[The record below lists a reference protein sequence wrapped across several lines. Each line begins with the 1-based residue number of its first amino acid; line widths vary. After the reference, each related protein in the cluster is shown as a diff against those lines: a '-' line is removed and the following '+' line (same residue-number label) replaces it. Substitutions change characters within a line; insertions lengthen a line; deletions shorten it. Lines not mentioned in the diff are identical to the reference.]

1 MSQIPDKSENL
12 TESVTKEPVDKAPLT
27 INPFSSAALAM
38 QVRPPSHVVRMVT
51 LGICGMTAVA
61 LLFACFAKMDIV
73 VSEQGKATLAG
84 KIKVVQPLEP
94 GLVRAIHVRDGQMV
108 KAGDVLVELDPTN
121 AGADHDRLQS
131 EYWET
136 EADVLRLTAQ
146 IEGKPKFVLPPD
158 MPQATAMNQ
167 LAMLQSRLTEQK
179 AKMATTEADV
189 SRRHANLQAAMSTVE
204 ELKSSLPLMR
214 QKHEMREELAKTG
227 HVSKTSWID
236 SKLELSKA
244 EKDLVVQSENLK
256 EAQSNYQSALA
267 QRNQALAEYRA
278 RTGAEL
284 VEATKKRD
292 AAKQEFVK
300 ANQRLNMQTLR
311 APIDGVVQQLA
322 VTTVGGVVTAAQP
335 ILTVVPENTPLEV
348 EAQVLN
354 RDIGHLRVGQRVIN
368 KVETYDFTRYGYIEG
383 EVQWVGTDAVQD
395 QKLGLVYPVRIKLAH
410 MQTPNEVNGNKGLVT
425 AGMNITSDIRTD
437 ERRLIEY
444 LIAPML
450 RYKQEAMRER

>member
-1 MSQIPDKSENL
+1 MSEIS
-12 TESVTKEPVDKAPLT
+12 
-27 INPFSSAALAM
+27 NPFSSAALAM

-51 LGICGMTAVA
+51 LGICSMTGIA

-73 VSEQGKATLAG
+73 VSAQGKAIPSG
-84 KIKVVQPLEP
+84 KSKVVQPLEP
-94 GLVRAIHVRDGQMV
+94 GSVRAIHVRDGQSV
-108 KAGDVLVELDPTN
+108 KAGDVLVELDTTI

-131 EYWET
+131 EFWET
-136 EADVLRLTAQ
+136 EAEVLRLTAQ
-146 IEGKPKFVLPPD
+146 IEGKPKFVAPKD
-158 MPQATAMNQ
+158 MPQITVLNQ
-167 LAMLQSRLTEQK
+167 QAMLRSRLLEQR
-179 AKMATTEADV
+179 AKLASTEADV
-189 SRRHANLQAAMSTVE
+189 ARRNANLQASISTVE

-214 QKHEMREELAKTG
+214 QKHDMREDLAKTG
-227 HVSKTSWID
+227 HVSKTSLID

-244 EKDLVVQSENLK
+244 EKDLAVQSENFK
-256 EAQSNYQSALA
+256 EAQSNYQAAIA

-278 RTGAEL
+278 RVGSEL

-368 KVETYDFTRYGYIEG
+368 KVETYDFTRYGYISG

-395 QKLGLVYPVRIKLAH
+395 QKLGLVYPVRIKLDQ

>member
-1 MSQIPDKSENL
+1 MREILNKDDGVS
-12 TESVTKEPVDKAPLT
+12 ESVVKESTDKAPL
-27 INPFSSAALAM
+27 ILNPFSSAALAM

-73 VSEQGKATLAG
+73 VSAQGRVIPSG
-84 KIKVVQPLEP
+84 KSKVIQPLEP
-94 GLVRAIHVRDGQMV
+94 GLVRAIHVRDGQSV
-108 KAGDVLVELDPTN
+108 KAGDVLVELDATN

-131 EYWET
+131 EFWET
-136 EADVLRLTAQ
+136 EAEVLRLTAQ
-146 IEGKPKFVLPPD
+146 IEGRPKFSPPKD
-158 MPQATAMNQ
+158 MPQATVLNQ
-167 LAMLQSRLTEQK
+167 QAMLQSRLTEQR
-179 AKMATTEADV
+179 ARLASTESDV
-189 SRRHANLQAAMSTVE
+189 LRRHANLKAAISTVE

-214 QKHEMREELAKTG
+214 QKHDMREDLAKTG
-227 HVSKTSWID
+227 HVSKTSLID

-244 EKDLVVQSENLK
+244 EKDLAVQSENFK
-256 EAQSNYQSALA
+256 EAQSNYQAAIA

-278 RTGAEL
+278 RVGSEL

-292 AAKQEFVK
+292 LAKQEFVK
-300 ANQRLNMQTLR
+300 ANQRLSMQTLR

-322 VTTVGGVVTAAQP
+322 LTTVGGVVTAAQP

-354 RDIGHLRVGQRVIN
+354 RDIGHLHVGQRVIN

-395 QKLGLVYPVRIKLAH
+395 QKLGLIYPVRIKLAH
-410 MQTPNEVNGNKGLVT
+410 MKTPNEVNGNKGLVT
-425 AGMNITSDIRTD
+425 AGMNITADIRTD
-437 ERRLIEY
+437 QRRLIEY

>member
-1 MSQIPDKSENL
+1 MSEIS
-12 TESVTKEPVDKAPLT
+12 
-27 INPFSSAALAM
+27 NPFSSAALAM
-38 QVRPPSHVVRMVT
+38 QIRPPSHVVRMVT
-51 LGICGMTAVA
+51 LGICSMTGIA

-73 VSEQGKATLAG
+73 VSTQGKAIPSG
-84 KIKVVQPLEP
+84 KSKVVQPLEP
-94 GLVRAIHVRDGQMV
+94 GLVRAIHVRDGQSV
-108 KAGDVLVELDPTN
+108 KAGDVLVELDSTN

-131 EYWET
+131 EFWET
-136 EADVLRLTAQ
+136 EADVLRLNAQ
-146 IEGKPKFVLPPD
+146 IEGKPKFVAPKD
-158 MPQATAMNQ
+158 MPQITVLNQ
-167 LAMLQSRLTEQK
+167 QAMLRSRLLEQR
-179 AKMATTEADV
+179 AKLASTEADV
-189 SRRHANLQAAMSTVE
+189 ARRNANLQASISTVE

-214 QKHEMREELAKTG
+214 QKHDMREDLAKTG
-227 HVSKTSWID
+227 HVSKTSLID

-244 EKDLVVQSENLK
+244 EKDLAVQSENFK
-256 EAQSNYQSALA
+256 EAQSNYQAAIA

-278 RTGAEL
+278 RVGSEL

-368 KVETYDFTRYGYIEG
+368 KVETYDFTRYGYISG

-395 QKLGLVYPVRIKLAH
+395 QKLGLVYPVRIKLAQ

-450 RYKQEAMRER
+450 RYKQEALRER

>member
-1 MSQIPDKSENL
+1 MSEIS
-12 TESVTKEPVDKAPLT
+12 
-27 INPFSSAALAM
+27 NPFSSAALAM
-38 QVRPPSHVVRMVT
+38 QIRPPSHVVRMVT
-51 LGICGMTAVA
+51 LGICSMTGIA

-73 VSEQGKATLAG
+73 VSTQGKAIPSG
-84 KIKVVQPLEP
+84 KSKVVQPLEP
-94 GLVRAIHVRDGQMV
+94 GLVRAIHVRDGQSV

-131 EYWET
+131 EFWET
-136 EADVLRLTAQ
+136 EADVLRLNAQ
-146 IEGKPKFVLPPD
+146 IEGKPKFVAPKD
-158 MPQATAMNQ
+158 MPQITVLNQ
-167 LAMLQSRLTEQK
+167 QAMLRSRLLEQR
-179 AKMATTEADV
+179 AKLASTEADV
-189 SRRHANLQAAMSTVE
+189 ARRNANLQASISTVE

-214 QKHEMREELAKTG
+214 QKHDMREDLAKTG
-227 HVSKTSWID
+227 HVSKTSLID

-244 EKDLVVQSENLK
+244 EKDLAVQSENFK
-256 EAQSNYQSALA
+256 EAQSNYQAAIA

-278 RTGAEL
+278 RVGSEL

-368 KVETYDFTRYGYIEG
+368 KVETYDFTRYGYISG

-395 QKLGLVYPVRIKLAH
+395 QKLGLVYPVRIKLAQ

-450 RYKQEAMRER
+450 RYKQEALRER

>member
-1 MSQIPDKSENL
+1 MSEVPK
-12 TESVTKEPVDKAPLT
+12 PVDGANATVVL
-27 INPFSSAALAM
+27 NPFSSAALAM
-38 QVRPPSHVVRMVT
+38 QIRPPSHVVRMVT
-51 LGICGMTAVA
+51 LGICAMTAIG
-61 LLFACFAKMDIV
+61 LLFASFAKMDIV
-73 VSEQGKATLAG
+73 VSAQGKVIPSG
-84 KIKVVQPLEP
+84 KSKVIQPLEP
-94 GLVRAIHVRDGQMV
+94 GLVRAIHVRDGQSV

-131 EYWET
+131 EFWET
-136 EADVLRLTAQ
+136 EAEVLRLTAQ
-146 IEGKPKFVLPPD
+146 IEGRSKFAAPKD
-158 MPQATAMNQ
+158 MPQATVLNQ
-167 LAMLQSRLTEQK
+167 QAMLQSRLMEQR
-179 AKMATTEADV
+179 AKLASTEADV
-189 SRRHANLQAAMSTVE
+189 SRRGANLQAALSTVE

-214 QKHEMREELAKTG
+214 EKHDMREDLAKTG
-227 HVSKTSWID
+227 HVSKTSLID
-236 SKLELSKA
+236 SKLELSKG
-244 EKDLVVQSENLK
+244 EKDLAVQSENLK
-256 EAQSNYQSALA
+256 EAQSNYQAAMA

-278 RTGAEL
+278 RVGSEL

-300 ANQRLNMQTLR
+300 ANQRLSMQTLR

-354 RDIGHLRVGQRVIN
+354 RDVGHLRVGQRVIN

-395 QKLGLVYPVRIKLAH
+395 QKLGLVYPVRVKLAH
-410 MQTPNEVNGNKGLVT
+410 MQTPNEVNGHKGVVT